1 VPRAAGHTVSVSNRT
16 GIERRANLDHSP
28 SAPLR
33 AGAAVR
39 GILVFEGKRQW
50 KWIWDWGLLQDD
62 MTRKYG
68 YDRLHARYR
77 SQYTLLPTIEFEAPP
92 VPEALHM
99 LLRDTPILPDDNIQT
114 CPEPA
119 EGSLRG
125 ASSGRSRFRARSPGG
140 LAGALRAQARSR
152 DALQQ
157 LGEAVGG

>member
-1 VPRAAGHTVSVSNRT
+1 MPRAAGHTVSVSNRT

-39 GILVFEGKRQW
+39 GILVDEGKGAS
-50 KWIWDWGLLQDD
+50 KWIWDWEFLHDEILRRHGHN
-62 MTRKYG
+62 G
-68 YDRLHARYR
+68 LHARYR
-77 SQYTLLPTIEFEAPP
+77 NQYTFLPTIEFEAPP

-125 ASSGRSRFRARSPGG
+125 ASSVRSRFRARSPGG